1 MRVNREF
8 ILNQSSVFIFG
19 IRKCLELI
27 DDIFTAVRTEDF
39 FEPFYLLVY

>member
-27 DDIFTAVRTEDF
+27 DDISQRSEQKIF
-39 FEPFYLLVY
+39 